1 MLSEAESISLL
12 IGRIYDAAL
21 DPSLWTDVLQK
32 IAGFVGGSAS
42 NLFAED
48 SVSRTST
55 LFHIWG
61 VEPSYIESYLDQ
73 YIRFNPFTNANCFLG
88 IEQQMSVTDMM
99 THAEFRET
107 RFYREWARPQGWVDA
122 VSLVLD
128 KSVTSYAALGI
139 FRHERDGTVDDEV
152 RERVKVIAPHVRR
165 AVLIGNVIDL
175 RTTEATALADTL
187 AGLAAGVILLRANA
201 SVAFAN
207 PAGQAMLD
215 EGKLVRGNDGIFS
228 AVNVEANRALREVIN
243 AAGTGDTAV
252 GRKGVAVLLS
262 TLSDE
267 RWLAHVL
274 PLSSGARRQASA
286 VYAATTAVFIR
297 KASLETPSP
306 METVAKLYKLT
317 PGELRVLSAVINI
330 DGVLAIAEALGLSE
344 ATVKTHLHHVFQK
357 TGTSRQAGLIKL
369 VASVKSPFDD

>member
-1 MLSEAESISLL
+1 MLSEAETISLL

-48 SVSRTST
+48 SASRTST

-61 VEPSYIESYLDQ
+61 VEPSYIESYLGQ

-88 IEQQMSVTDMM
+88 IEQQMSVTNMM

-152 RERVKVIAPHVRR
+152 RQRVKVIAPHVRR

-201 SVAFAN
+201 SIAFAN

-215 EGKLVRGNDGIFS
+215 EGKLVRRDDGIFA
-228 AVNVEANRALREVIN
+228 AVNVEANRALREVII
-243 AAGTGDTAV
+243 AAGTGDAAV

-262 TLSDE
+262 APSEE

-274 PLSSGARRQASA
+274 PLTSGARRQASA
-286 VYAATTAVFIR
+286 PYAATSAVFIR

-306 METVAKLYKLT
+306 METVAKLYMLT

-330 DGVLAIAEALGLSE
+330 DGVSAIAEALGLSE

-369 VASVKSPFDD
+369 VASVTSPFDA